1 MPPNFCHPQAVG
13 HESEAFVFLNHY
25 LDLCEAIEEGN
36 VDLLDYSDFT
46 NTDFPMEIPLPATL
60 HVSSQEHE
68 EVKEWVLA
76 VSMDQKVDQ
85 VSAMMIVLSILRVFD
100 DILFSIMY
108 ICTLPE
114 ILLEW
119 LSQGG

>member
-1 MPPNFCHPQAVG
+1 MVPPNFCYLQAAG

-60 HVSSQEHE
+60 HISSQEHE

-76 VSMDQKVDQ
+76 ISMDQKVDQ
-85 VSAMMIVLSILRVFD
+85 VSAMLIALSILRVFE
-100 DILFSIMY
+100 DILFSVMY
-108 ICTLPE
+108 ICKLPE
-114 ILLEW
+114 ILLE
-119 LSQGG
+119 